1 MAHRD
6 RQFSKMSP
14 QQLIRSLMAGAGMKA
29 PDEASLDVAASFIK
43 RSLPPEPP
51 HTKSRACEWRDGFVR
66 LLNLFPRSTRPNG
79 GRATLS
85 IDKVYA
91 NGMIVGTCLLPSNTF
106 NLFVQRDGSGR
117 LAGCS
122 CQASDGRYAC
132 EHSYLFVQ
140 HILDELS
147 DSTSELAVMVE
158 ALEFA
163 PGKQDMSVF
172 AYDNSLQIL
181 SMLEKITQVDLPPA
195 ESLDELSP
203 ALEREPA
210 RVAWNIY
217 ATSQGMKLEP
227 LLQTAKKRGGFGK
240 GKRTRLGSLF
250 QADLLLSPADERVRA
265 LVEGNTDY
273 HTSNLTLPFGEA
285 VHQLVGEPNVQL
297 NGEPA
302 TLAAGCGILHLVK
315 RSDGYRFFLE
325 SNGDKH
331 MVMVSGDFLIS
342 ACDESKKVTVFPSS
356 ATQLEMIRDLLRLPP
371 IAEKHEQAIF
381 ERAKKLQN
389 VLSVR
394 LPDAIGGELVAEL
407 VTPTVILRSRKDGA
421 LDYGIRVRD
430 SQGKLHKPCQGVM
443 IHADH
448 SKGKPRQ
455 LVRQV
460 VAEEALANDLT
471 SRLGLGN
478 REFEGSLQD
487 FSSAFNLIEVLQTT
501 GDDIEVL
508 WDRLSEK
515 PMKVLG
521 TISANNVRVGVTQK
535 RDWFNLTG
543 ECKFGEETLD
553 IATLMQSL
561 RDASVSSMQGDY
573 VRVGDAGWARI
584 SEKLR
589 KSLRQL
595 DDSVN
600 QERGALRF
608 DKTSAH
614 ALRDMQEHFQFDA
627 SKAWNDCLQRLE
639 RSEKLE
645 PVLPKGLNATL
656 RDYQVEGFKWLRRL
670 AEWGVG
676 GILADDMG
684 LGKTLQT
691 LAVLL
696 DRAKEGPALVIAPT
710 SVGFNWMREV
720 EKFAPGLAAS
730 LYRETDRGDFLEN
743 VGPNQIV
750 VCSYGLAL
758 RDIEKL
764 AKVEWSTMVLDEAQ
778 AIKNSRSKTS
788 MAIATIPSKWTVAL
802 TGTPVENHLGEL
814 WSLFHVVSPGVLGG
828 WDQFRNRFASP
839 IEKENDNDR
848 RTALRTRLTPFI
860 LRRTKKQVLSDL
872 PARTEMNLVVE
883 LSPAERAI
891 YEKVRMSAIGEADA
905 IAKLNDIQDQRFRIL
920 ALLTRLR
927 QIACHPKMVHDTWTE
942 GSAKLTQLSETL
954 MQLREEGHRVLIF
967 SQFVKHLALIREM
980 MDAEGVTYQYLDGST
995 PAAARQHEVDKFQ
1008 NGDATAFLISLKA
1021 GGTGLNLTAADY
1033 VIHMDPW
1040 WNPAVED
1047 QATDRAH
1054 RIGQDKPVMV
1064 YRIIAKDTIEEE
1076 ILKLHD
1082 TKRDLVAGILDG
1094 THTAAKLSTK
1104 DLIELLR
1111 S

>member
-1 MAHRD
+1 MRLQPLIQVAKKKGG
-6 RQFSKMSP
+6 FSKGKKSKLRALFQSDLIMSP
-14 QQLIRSLMAGAGMKA
+14 TDLRIRSMIQETSDYYESDLSLPMGEAIYQLIGECNVHLNSEPAIV
-29 PDEASLDVAASFIK
+29 EA
-43 RSLPPEPP
+43 
-51 HTKSRACEWRDGFVR
+51 
-66 LLNLFPRSTRPNG
+66 
-79 GRATLS
+79 
-85 IDKVYA
+85 
-91 NGMIVGTCLLPSNTF
+91 
-106 NLFVQRDGSGR
+106 GSG
-117 LAGCS
+117 
-122 CQASDGRYAC
+122 
-132 EHSYLFVQ
+132 
-140 HILDELS
+140 II
-147 DSTSELAVMVE
+147 
-158 ALEFA
+158 
-163 PGKQDMSVF
+163 
-172 AYDNSLQIL
+172 SLI
-181 SMLEKITQVDLPPA
+181 K
-195 ESLDELSP
+195 SP
-203 ALEREPA
+203 E
-210 RVAWNIY
+210 
-217 ATSQGMKLEP
+217 
-227 LLQTAKKRGGFGK
+227 
-240 GKRTRLGSLF
+240 
-250 QADLLLSPADERVRA
+250 
-265 LVEGNTDY
+265 
-273 HTSNLTLPFGEA
+273 
-285 VHQLVGEPNVQL
+285 
-297 NGEPA
+297 
-302 TLAAGCGILHLVK
+302 
-315 RSDGYRFFLE
+315 GYRFVLH
-325 SNGDKH
+325 NDGNKYTA
-331 MVMVSGDFLIS
+331 MVVGEYLVSTCEDTHRVSIFQ
-342 ACDESKKVTVFPSS
+342 SS
-356 ATQLEMIRDLLRLPP
+356 ERQLEMIRDLLKLTP
-371 IAEKHEQAIF
+371 IADKHESAIL
-381 ERAKKLQN
+381 EWAGKLQN
-389 VLSVR
+389 TLSVQI
-394 LPDAIGGELVAEL
+394 PESIGGEVVPE
-407 VTPTVILRSRKDGA
+407 TVSPVLILRSRKDGA

-430 SQGKLHKPCQGVM
+430 SIGRLHKPCEGVM
-443 IHADH
+443 VHCRLVNE
-448 SKGKPRQ
+448 KPMQ
-455 LVRQV
+455 FHRQV
-460 VAEEALANDLT
+460 QTEAAVANDLT
-471 SRLGLGN
+471 HRLGLTPKEYSGTLN
-478 REFEGSLQD
+478 D
-487 FSSAFNLIEVLQTT
+487 FSQAFNLIEVLQTT
-501 GDDIEVL
+501 GEDIEVL
-508 WDRLSEK
+508 WDKQSEK

-521 TISANNVRVGVTQK
+521 TVSASNVRVGVSQK

-561 RDASVSSMQGDY
+561 REASAASMQGEF

-584 SEKLR
+584 SDKLR

-600 QERGALRF
+600 QERGTLRF

-614 ALRDMQEHFQFDA
+614 ALRSVQEHFQFDA
-627 SKAWNDCLQRLE
+627 SRAWNECLQRLE

-645 PVLPKGLNATL
+645 PVLPTGLQANL
-656 RDYQVEGFKWLRRL
+656 RDYQVDGFKWLRRL

-676 GILADDMG
+676 GVLADDMG

-691 LAVLL
+691 LAVIL

-710 SVGFNWMREV
+710 SVAFNWMREV
-720 EKFAPGLAAS
+720 EKFAPELSAA
-730 LYRETDRGDFLEN
+730 LYRETDRADFLDN

-750 VCSYGLAL
+750 ICSYGLAL
-758 RDIEKL
+758 RDSDKL
-764 AKVEWSTMVLDEAQ
+764 AKVDWATLVLDEAQ

-839 IEKENDNDR
+839 IEKENDEDR
-848 RTALRTRLTPFI
+848 KLALRIRLTPFI
-860 LRRTKKQVLSDL
+860 LRRTKGEVLKDL

-927 QIACHPKMVHDTWTE
+927 QIACHPRMVHDTWTE
-942 GSAKLTQLSETL
+942 GSAKLTQLCETL
-954 MQLREEGHRVLIF
+954 NQLKEEGHRVLVF

-980 MDAEGVTYQYLDGST
+980 MDAEGITYQYLDGST
-995 PAAARQHEVDKFQ
+995 PAAARQVEVDRFQ

-1064 YRIIAKDTIEEE
+1064 YRIVAKDTIEEE
-1076 ILKLHD
+1076 ILKLHE

-1094 THTAAKLSTK
+1094 THSAAKLSTK